1 MQIGTGTSTSR
12 ALVVLGWLS
21 VSACGGA
28 TPGAGPQAATRSTS
42 AHEIPTLGTPTVF
55 ASGLDGPRGL
65 RFGPDGALY
74 VGESGLGG
82 TTATTSAQCAQVVPP
97 VGPYTSGQN
106 GRISRFDANGQRT
119 TVVDGLPSSVN
130 ALGLVTSVADV
141 AFQGGRLYALLAGA
155 GCSHGVADV
164 PASVI
169 RVQDDGKWSVVA
181 DLSAYQ
187 AAHPVAHPEPDDFEP
202 DGSWYSLLT
211 RGGHLL
217 AVEPN
222 HGELVR
228 VDVNGRAAG
237 EVTRIADISASQ
249 GHIVPTVIAVRGD
262 TAYLGNLSTFPV
274 VPGSSVIL
282 AVSLRTGKVETEFHG
297 LSTVLGIAFDRKG
310 RLYALESI
318 TVAGFPGP
326 ASAGTGQVVLVDSS
340 GITPIA
346 TGLVFPTGMT
356 FGPDGALYVSDF
368 GFGTPPGSGRILR
381 FTVSDAGNDQGE
393 DG

>member
-1 MQIGTGTSTSR
+1 MADENRSGRVSLASTLFASL
-12 ALVVLGWLS
+12 ALA
-21 VSACGGA
+21 ACGGA
-28 TPGAGPQAATRSTS
+28 APEAGPQVAARTFASS
-42 AHEIPTLGTPTVF
+42 SPAVGAPTVF
-55 ASGLDGPRGL
+55 ASGLNGPRGL
-65 RFGPDGALY
+65 RFGPDGSLY
-74 VGESGLGG
+74 VGESGMGG
-82 TTATTSAQCAQVVPP
+82 TTSTTSDQCAQVIPP
-97 VGPYTSGQN
+97 IGPYASGRN
-106 GRISRFDANGQRT
+106 GRISKFDAKGSRT

-169 RVQDDGKWSVVA
+169 QVRDDGQWTVVA

-187 AAHPVAHPEPDDFEP
+187 AANPVAHPEASDFEP
-202 DGSWYSLLT
+202 DGSWYGLLAH
-211 RGGHLL
+211 GGALL

-228 VDVNGRAAG
+228 VDVNGRSAG
-237 EVTRIADISASQ
+237 HVTRIADISASQ

-274 VPGSSVIL
+274 TPGSSVIL
-282 AVSLRTGKVETEFHG
+282 AVSLRTGKVETRFTG
-297 LSTVLGIAFDRKG
+297 LSTVLGIAFDRRG

-318 TVAGFPGP
+318 TVPGFPGP
-326 ASAGTGQVVLVDSS
+326 ASAGTGRVVLVDSS
-340 GITPIA
+340 GITPVA

-368 GFGTPPGSGRILR
+368 GFGTPPGSGQILR
-381 FTVSDAGNDQGE
+381 FTVSDAGD
-393 DG
+393 D